1 MSFRTYHE
9 VAGTDRSDLMSQ
21 VLAQRDRVAKRLE
34 SVRRVVAVM
43 SGKGGVGKSY
53 VTAAVASAAAQAFAD
68 GGRGGGGGVGVLDA
82 DLRSPTVARLLGA
95 TGPLRVGEDGVEPV
109 VGRGGVLVVSTDLL
123 LDEGQPLKWNEP
135 DHERFVWRGLLEAG
149 TLREFLSDVVWGR
162 LDLLLIDLP
171 PGADG
176 VIDLLELVPNLAG
189 ALIVTIPSEES
200 RRSVARTMRSATNAG
215 ISILGVVENMSGY
228 LCTSCDTPGSLF
240 EGDAGADL
248 AREFDVPLIGRIP
261 FAPGGKGGGRIR
273 RWPSQP
279 SRYATWS
286 TRSSVRSHEVPL
298 RRLRRADDLRG
309 AEATGGRDLRGV
321 I

>member
-1 MSFRTYHE
+1 MNFRTYHE
-9 VAGTDRSDLMSQ
+9 VTGTDQSDLMSQ
-21 VLAQRDRVAKRLE
+21 VVAQRDRVAKRLE

-53 VTAAVASAAAQAFAD
+53 VTAAVASAAAAARAFAD
-68 GGRGGGGGVGVLDA
+68 GGGGGGGVGVLDA

-95 TGPLRVGEDGVEPV
+95 TGPLRVGEGGVEPV
-109 VGRGGVLVVSTDLL
+109 VGRGGVLVVSTDLM
-123 LDEGQPLKWNEP
+123 LDEGQPLQWNEP
-135 DHERFVWRGLLEAG
+135 DHERFVWRGVLETG

-215 ISILGVVENMSGY
+215 ITILGVVENMSGY
-228 LCTSCDTPGSLF
+228 LCAKCDTPGSLF
-240 EGDAGADL
+240 EGDAGGDL

-261 FAPGGKGGGRIR
+261 FAPG
-273 RWPSQP
+273 SD
-279 SRYATWS
+279 SA
-286 TRSSVRSHEVPL
+286 V
-298 RRLRRADDLRG
+298 
-309 AEATGGRDLRGV
+309 AEATQPVRDLVDLFLGEV
-321 I
+321 S

>member
-21 VLAQRDRVAKRLE
+21 VLAQRDLVAKRLE

-53 VTAAVASAAAQAFAD
+53 VTAAVASAAARALAGGGGGGSG
-68 GGRGGGGGVGVLDA
+68 GGRVGGVGGVGGVGVLDA

-215 ISILGVVENMSGY
+215 IPILGVVENMSGY
-228 LCTSCDTPGSLF
+228 LCASCDTPGSLF

-261 FAPGGKGGGRIR
+261 FAPGGRGG
-273 RWPSQP
+273 
-279 SRYATWS
+279 
-286 TRSSVRSHEVPL
+286 
-298 RRLRRADDLRG
+298 ADPAV
-309 AEATGGRDLRGV
+309 AEATQPVRDVVDLCLGEV
-321 I
+321 S

>member
-21 VLAQRDRVAKRLE
+21 VLAQRDLVAKRLE

-68 GGRGGGGGVGVLDA
+68 GKAGGGAVRGVGGVGVLDA

-215 ISILGVVENMSGY
+215 IPILGVVENMSGY
-228 LCTSCDTPGSLF
+228 LCASCDTPGSLF

-248 AREFDVPLIGRIP
+248 AREFDVRLIGRIP
-261 FAPGGKGGGRIR
+261 FAPGGRGGRIR
-273 RWPSQP
+273 R
-279 SRYATWS
+279 
-286 TRSSVRSHEVPL
+286 
-298 RRLRRADDLRG
+298 
-309 AEATGGRDLRGV
+309 
-321 I
+321 